1 MGRPRKIKT
10 DDPIEF
16 VQDKNRSDEWK
27 FYFAAAMSGLIARGG
42 LSEDL
47 LIKTCKQ
54 YADAA
59 ERETN
64 G

>member
-1 MGRPRKIKT
+1 MGRPRKIKV

-16 VQDKNRSDEWK
+16 VEQKQKSDEWK

-42 LSEDL
+42 MAEDVL
-47 LIKTCKQ
+47 MKTCKQ

-59 ERETN
+59 EKVIN